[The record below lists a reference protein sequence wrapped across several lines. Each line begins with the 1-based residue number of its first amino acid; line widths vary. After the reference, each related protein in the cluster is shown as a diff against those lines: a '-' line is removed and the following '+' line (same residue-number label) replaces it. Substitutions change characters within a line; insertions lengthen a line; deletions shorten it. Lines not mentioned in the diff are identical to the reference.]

1 LEGHES
7 FGTSFLDMVACGLI
21 GVIGVL
27 VIIAALMERVP
38 EEVKQ
43 QETEPSEEATEFE
56 HSSVTLIIQLDD
68 HFDNRSLEFLKPGS
82 ISLHQPE
89 IHNMGTH
96 YVAVLNEIPKDINEL
111 IFNMK
116 GKPQGAKK
124 VCARIKI
131 VTELRVDNESFWL
144 DNHDS
149 PIKLKRTSSKG
160 FQLVT
165 KNTSPC

>member
-1 LEGHES
+1 LESHES

-43 QETEPSEEATEFE
+43 QETELSSEEATEFE

-68 HFDNRSLEFLKPGS
+68 NLDNRYLKLIKPEN
-82 ISLHQPE
+82 ISQLE
-89 IHNMGTH
+89 IHNMATD
-96 YVAVLNEIPKDINEL
+96 YVAIINEIPKNIDEL
-111 IFNMK
+111 IFDFN

-124 VCARIKI
+124 ACARIKI

-149 PIKLKRTSSKG
+149 PIKLKRTKSKG

-165 KNTSPC
+165 QNTSPC